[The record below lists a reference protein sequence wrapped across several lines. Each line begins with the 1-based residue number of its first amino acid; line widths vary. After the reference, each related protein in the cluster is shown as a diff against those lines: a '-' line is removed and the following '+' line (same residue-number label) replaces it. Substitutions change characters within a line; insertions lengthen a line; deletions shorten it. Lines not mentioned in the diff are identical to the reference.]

1 MSLPERGRDH
11 DEILEHLEAN
21 SSRPDQEAKP
31 GKAAGPGID
40 EPTWALTYPQAIA
53 ASEKMSDDAAY
64 AVAKAMYEN
73 QPALAKLL
81 PPFRLFKP
89 AEMVG
94 PSGGVPYHPGAIKF
108 YKEVGIWKE

>member
-1 MSLPERGRDH
+1 M
-11 DEILEHLEAN
+11 
-21 SSRPDQEAKP
+21 
-31 GKAAGPGID
+31 
-40 EPTWALTYPQAIA
+40 LTYPQAIA
-53 ASEKMSDDAAY
+53 AGENMSDDAAY

-94 PSGGVPYHPGAIKF
+94 PPGGVPYHPGAIRF